1 MRAVVIGDGGAL
13 GVAERPDPVPG
24 DTELLIAVR
33 AAGVNGAD
41 LAQRR
46 GEYPPPPGWPV
57 DVPGLEL
64 AGEVVRV
71 GGRVRRFTVGDRVM
85 ALVGGGAQATRATVD
100 ETHALPVP
108 PGLSWPQAGGFPEV
122 FATAFDALFSQGGL
136 ALGERVPVSGA
147 AGGVGAAAVQ
157 LAAVAG
163 ARVVA
168 TVRDP
173 SLRDAVAAHGAAEVV
188 APDEVAGRGPYDV
201 VLELVGADDLAAV
214 LPHLANR
221 GRALVIGTG
230 AGARLD
236 LDLRLLMSRRLQLRG
251 STLRARTLAEK
262 AVVIDAVRGAVLP
275 LLADRRLVVPVCA
288 TFPLDDIE
296 RAYERFAAG
305 GKLGKVVLVV

>member
-1 MRAVVIGDGGAL
+1 M
-13 GVAERPDPVPG
+13 PG

-71 GGRVRRFTVGDRVM
+71 GGRVTRFTVGDRVM

-108 PGLSWPQAGGFPEV
+108 AGLSWPQAGGFPEV

-136 ALGERVPVSGA
+136 ALGERVLVSGA

-163 ARVVA
+163 ARVSGHGA
-168 TVRDP
+168 RS
-173 SLRDAVAAHGAAEVV
+173 SLRDAVAALGAAEVV

-221 GRALVIGTG
+221 GRGPWSS
-230 AGARLD
+230 ARAAERD
-236 LDLRLLMSRRLQLRG
+236 
-251 STLRARTLAEK
+251 STST
-262 AVVIDAVRGAVLP
+262 
-275 LLADRRLVVPVCA
+275 CA
-288 TFPLDDIE
+288 CS
-296 RAYERFAAG
+296 
-305 GKLGKVVLVV
+305 